1 MALGIELFWWEKKKH
16 GLLSPIMTVLFVA
29 QIVLHDVGVVKSD
42 SKNSGDRNRKIFLLP
57 GSNMCFKHSIQS

>member
-16 GLLSPIMTVLFVA
+16 GLLFPIMTVQFVA

-42 SKNSGDRNRKIFLLP
+42 SKNSGDRNREIFLLP
-57 GSNMCFKHSIQS
+57 GSNLCLKHSIQS